1 MFYLGFEK
9 VRDGDLRLILV
20 DIEKKFEMLGV

>member
-20 DIEKKFEMLGV
+20 DIEKKFEMWGV